1 MVVQINNVR
10 ITCSKNNQH
19 ISVSIDLSVEKG
31 KEWVL
36 WMVGQGNCPMCG
48 APLLT
53 TNEQDQNRNE
63 KVFLV
68 SESYEERSGEIQTK
82 GIKPVKVP
90 QTLVYSTNCKRKGMI
105 SAHISQL
112 LPIKAAVD
120 ILAGMIVE
128 EKSKLLPMEIFETPI
143 KHLQEIRFNLIKLE
157 NRFDQTKRGT
167 RPSAGFPFHYEEDM
181 PQMWYKNRDNFGK
194 KRKKDIEERKEI
206 AEKSWLRFR
215 NTVFGGIS
223 RKEEVKYGALY
234 NLGLVDIIRDG
245 GQNYIG
251 LTSAGAE
258 LSAINNPLIHNED
271 FSNITR
277 ENLEKR
283 FSLEEQNWFWNHVTE
298 YISAEAKSITTCIKM
313 TMIENAHVSLI
324 TEELVRRNEDVRKLS
339 TEGSPPPRRA
349 YTSSV
354 VNRWTGLGFLE
365 RPSKG
370 SYITSDLGKNKF
382 TQYQEKTSSPSW
394 QRSK

>member
-128 EKSKLLPMEIFETPI
+128 EKSKLLPMPV
-143 KHLQEIRFNLIKLE
+143 L
-157 NRFDQTKRGT
+157 
-167 RPSAGFPFHYEEDM
+167 
-181 PQMWYKNRDNFGK
+181 
-194 KRKKDIEERKEI
+194 
-206 AEKSWLRFR
+206 
-215 NTVFGGIS
+215 
-223 RKEEVKYGALY
+223 LY
-234 NLGLVDIIRDG
+234 V
-245 GQNYIG
+245 
-251 LTSAGAE
+251 
-258 LSAINNPLIHNED
+258 P
-271 FSNITR
+271 
-277 ENLEKR
+277 
-283 FSLEEQNWFWNHVTE
+283 
-298 YISAEAKSITTCIKM
+298 CI
-313 TMIENAHVSLI
+313 
-324 TEELVRRNEDVRKLS
+324 
-339 TEGSPPPRRA
+339 
-349 YTSSV
+349 
-354 VNRWTGLGFLE
+354 
-365 RPSKG
+365 
-370 SYITSDLGKNKF
+370 
-382 TQYQEKTSSPSW
+382 
-394 QRSK
+394 